1 MLQRPWI
8 VETDPDKAD
17 FIIATELW
25 PCGRDQPVEL
35 IDEVKRF
42 DRTFAWI
49 YARSQR
55 ASPASQGCGKP
66 GLAGPDIRCLPDCAS
81 VIAIFRASVVISS
94 VWVRSFRCR
103 LSRTMRLMQT
113 QT

>member
-1 MLQRPWI
+1 LGYDTSRSDETLPSILICIPWREPDVSAMLQRPWI
-8 VETDPDKAD
+8 VETDPNKAD

-49 YARSQR
+49 YARRSISAALDSADVEGAR
-55 ASPASQGCGKP
+55 HGRDLASWAWR
-66 GLAGPDIRCLPDCAS
+66 GP
-81 VIAIFRASVVISS
+81 
-94 VWVRSFRCR
+94 R
-103 LSRTMRLMQT
+103 L
-113 QT
+113 